1 MKTPIPVPD
10 AIGVCRLILSTGD
23 IKSLVLTY
31 DKRGSDDL
39 LNLG

>member
-1 MKTPIPVPD
+1 MKSPIPVPD
-10 AIGVCRLILSTGD
+10 TSGVCRLILSIGN
-23 IKSLVLTY
+23 IKLLVLKY